1 MSKPRMKKRQ
11 LKAPAEVNEEKIL
24 GENDTEEIQDFIK
37 QLGLDSINPNT
48 VEIPE
53 NQREKRTK
61 SKKLL
66 NQTLPEVP
74 DPNLENSSNRKP
86 TKAKYQEFKQNKFE
100 NRKSAVGDAPNSAS
114 TFKQPAQNKKI
125 IFDDSHLS
133 KASTN
138 NEVLIIPPVGV
149 SHNQNKKIVFDEDYI
164 SKPSGGKWEEPIPES
179 DNAWYHLLIKPD
191 VPWYQ
196 QDKPLK
202 AVREVSPDEVNKCEQ
217 EGKRYLEEDALNY
230 QKVRAVGSDRSE
242 TKWIQTVLKSGA
254 FADKIAAHTLL
265 LQESPVHNL
274 PSLKFLISLLDVK
287 GRRECMASLDALIR
301 LFTEGRVL
309 NPNAKLFLMNKKPIS
324 ALSTVTPRERKEL
337 LALWSFEHQLKDY
350 YSQFFVALDGLLKDA
365 VDTTRRKGI
374 AAIATLLAYS
384 PEQEQG
390 LLARLV
396 NKVGDP
402 TRAVATST
410 VGQLERLLQQHP
422 QMKLVVVAEVE
433 RLLYRSNINTK
444 AQYYALC
451 FLSQILLDSDDVP
464 LATKLIIIYVTF
476 FKACVKK
483 GEVDSKLMAAL
494 LTGLKRAYP
503 YSKTVAISGG
513 PLDGHVDTLFKLVHM
528 VRFSLATQ
536 VLCILDQIVDV
547 DKSNSDR
554 FYSVLFRKLF
564 DPDVGLSA
572 KQSMFLNLLYRALKR
587 DESLPRLRTFV
598 KRILQ
603 VCLACPPQLACALLY
618 LVSELIKSRPQL
630 QNFPKDIVT
639 KEYVEE
645 DDDDEEHYKDVD
657 NDDDEEEDAPKEDEA
672 RKGNE
677 EKTVTSTWV
686 HRKGSQSKPKSKL
699 AYDPLARNPMY
710 ARAELSGGM
719 WEINLLTN
727 HFHPSVALFAKTIVE
742 GTPIEYTG
750 DPLQD
755 FTLPRFLDRFVFRNP
770 KLISAAQANLPAQRR
785 VLGKRSIYV
794 PRGVRAMAVDSKEFA
809 KQPKNSIPVDEMFLY
824 QYFKQRISR
833 DPRVEK
839 NSDDDDSDHESV
851 ASEEFEQYLAE
862 NTDFASD
869 MKPKSKS
876 DKKKK
881 KSDKDGEDEDDE
893 EADGDG
899 DDDLQDAEV
908 DSEEDFDNDKEFQ
921 DAFKD
926 FDDMIDGNNASDV
939 EDEDENLDEDDLE
952 EGGFRE
958 EDVAFSD
965 EDDDDDEEDDDDD
978 DEPSAALPSKSKSKK
993 RAIDE
998 DIDDLDFAFG
1008 AQPSS
1013 SKKKRGRDL
1022 FNTNGNDFVAAEDFA
1037 AILEANAGTGLNT
1050 AGTTEALANKDKA
1063 SVKQLQWEMSRDR
1076 WMRDL
1081 NRPKKGGKKMGNK
1094 NKKGKSGP
1102 AFRKNRGK
1110 FGKQR

>member
-1 MSKPRMKKRQ
+1 MSKQRMKKRQ
-11 LKAPAEVNEEKIL
+11 VKAPAEVEEEKIL
-24 GENDTEEIQDFIK
+24 GDNDTEEIQDFIK

-48 VEIPE
+48 LEIPE

-61 SKKLL
+61 LKKVS
-66 NQTLPEVP
+66 NQNSPEGP
-74 DPNLENSSNRKP
+74 GPNSENNSNRKP
-86 TKAKYQEFKQNKFE
+86 VKAKYQEFKQNKFE
-100 NRKSAVGDAPNSAS
+100 NRKSAVGEVSDSTS

-125 IFDDSHLS
+125 IFDNLQLGKTSS
-133 KASTN
+133 N
-138 NEVLIIPPVGV
+138 NEVLIIPPIGV

-164 SKPSGGKWEEPIPES
+164 SKSSGGKLEEKIPES
-179 DNAWYHLLIKPD
+179 DDAWYHLLIKPD

-202 AVREVSPDEVNKCEQ
+202 AVREVATEEVNKCEE
-217 EGKRYLEEDALNY
+217 EGKRYLEEDASNY

-287 GRRECMASLDALIR
+287 GRRECMVSLDALIR

-337 LALWSFEHQLKDY
+337 LALWSFEHQLKDCY
-350 YSQFFVALDGLLKDA
+350 NQFFIALDGLLKDA

-390 LLARLV
+390 LLSRLV

-410 VGQLERLLQQHP
+410 VGQMERLLQQHP

-451 FLSQILLDSDDVP
+451 FLSQILLDSDDVL

-536 VLCILDQIVDV
+536 VLCILDQIVDI

-630 QNFPKDIVT
+630 QNFPKDIIT

-657 NDDDEEEDAPKEDEA
+657 NDDEEEDAAKEDATRE
-672 RKGNE
+672 GNDE
-677 EKTVTSTWV
+677 QTVTSTWV
-686 HRKGSQSKPKSKL
+686 HRKGSHSKLKSKL
-699 AYDPLARNPMY
+699 AYDPFARNPMY
-710 ARAELSGGM
+710 ARAEMSGGM

-770 KLISAAQANLPAQRR
+770 KLVSAAQAKLPAQRR
-785 VLGKRSIYV
+785 VLGKRTIYV

-809 KQPKNSIPVDEMFLY
+809 KQPKSSIPADEMFLY
-824 QYFKQRISR
+824 QYFKQRISKGS
-833 DPRVEK
+833 RVEK
-839 NSDDDDSDHESV
+839 DSDDDDSDHESV

-869 MKPKSKS
+869 MKPKSKI

-881 KSDKDGEDEDDE
+881 KGDKDGEDEDDE
-893 EADGDG
+893 EVDGEG
-899 DDDLQDAEV
+899 EDDLQDAEV

-926 FDDMIDGNNASDV
+926 FDDMIDGSNASDV
-939 EDEDENLDEDDLE
+939 EDEDEDFGEDDLE

-965 EDDDDDEEDDDDD
+965 EDDDDDGDDDDD
-978 DEPSAALPSKSKSKK
+978 DEPSAPPPSKSKSKK
-993 RAIDE
+993 RAVDE

-1013 SKKKRGRDL
+1013 SKKKRSRDL
-1022 FNTNGNDFVAAEDFA
+1022 FNANGNDFVAAEDFA

-1110 FGKQR
+1110 FDKQR

>member
-1 MSKPRMKKRQ
+1 MSKQRMKKRQ
-11 LKAPAEVNEEKIL
+11 LKAPVEGENEKIL
-24 GENDTEEIQDFIK
+24 GDNDTAEIQDFIR
-37 QLGLDSINPNT
+37 QLGLDSIDPNT
-48 VEIPE
+48 LEIPE
-53 NQREKRTK
+53 NLKEKRTK
-61 SKKLL
+61 SKKIPNLKL
-66 NQTLPEVP
+66 TEVP
-74 DPNLENSSNRKP
+74 GTNLENISNRKP
-86 TKAKYQEFKQNKFE
+86 VKTKYQEFKQNKFE
-100 NRKSAVGDAPNSAS
+100 NRKAAVEEASNSTS
-114 TFKQPAQNKKI
+114 TLKQPVQNKKI
-125 IFDDSHLS
+125 IFDNSQLGKTSS
-133 KASTN
+133 K
-138 NEVLIIPPVGV
+138 NEVPIIPPVGV
-149 SHNQNKKIVFDEDYI
+149 SHNHNKKIVFDEDYI
-164 SKPSGGKWEEPIPES
+164 SKSSGGKLEEKTPES

-202 AVREVSPDEVNKCEQ
+202 AVREVSPEEVNKCEE
-217 EGKRYLEEDALNY
+217 EGKRYLEEDAVNY

-350 YSQFFVALDGLLKDA
+350 YNQFFIALDGLLKDA

-390 LLARLV
+390 LLSRLV

-503 YSKTVAISGG
+503 YSKTVTISGG

-536 VLCILDQIVDV
+536 VLCILDQIVDI

-564 DPDVGLSA
+564 DPDVGLTT

-630 QNFPKDIVT
+630 QNFPKDVIT

-657 NDDDEEEDAPKEDEA
+657 NDDEEEDAAKKDGT
-672 RKGNE
+672 GNE

-686 HRKGSQSKPKSKL
+686 HRKGSQSKLKPKS
-699 AYDPLARNPMY
+699 AYDPFARNPMY
-710 ARAELSGGM
+710 ARAEMSGGM

-770 KLISAAQANLPAQRR
+770 KLISAAQAKLPAQRR

-809 KQPKNSIPVDEMFLY
+809 KQPKNSIPADEMFLY

-833 DPRVEK
+833 GPRAEK

-869 MKPKSKS
+869 MKPKSKP

-893 EADGDG
+893 EVDGDG
-899 DDDLQDAEV
+899 EDDLQDAEV
-908 DSEEDFDNDKEFQ
+908 DSEEDFDNDEEFQ

-926 FDDMIDGNNASDV
+926 FDDMIDGSNASDI
-939 EDEDENLDEDDLE
+939 EGGDEDLGEDDLE

-965 EDDDDDEEDDDDD
+965 
-978 DEPSAALPSKSKSKK
+978 
-993 RAIDE
+993 
-998 DIDDLDFAFG
+998 G
-1008 AQPSS
+1008 
-1013 SKKKRGRDL
+1013 
-1022 FNTNGNDFVAAEDFA
+1022 
-1037 AILEANAGTGLNT
+1037 
-1050 AGTTEALANKDKA
+1050 
-1063 SVKQLQWEMSRDR
+1063 
-1076 WMRDL
+1076 
-1081 NRPKKGGKKMGNK
+1081 
-1094 NKKGKSGP
+1094 
-1102 AFRKNRGK
+1102 
-1110 FGKQR
+1110 